1 MSYCHSPYAYGR
13 RKTREVTVGEN
24 HDGPVVVGGDNPI
37 RVQSMTT
44 TNTRDT
50 DATVAQVVR
59 LVEAGCEIVRITA
72 PKVKDAQNL
81 AAIRQALLALGIKVP
96 LVADI
101 HFLPS
106 AAMEAAKHVDK
117 VRVNPGNFADRKVFQ
132 LREYSDAEYE
142 QELERIDEI
151 FKPLIARC
159 REYGRAMRIGTNH
172 GSLSDRVMSRFG
184 DSPEGMVES
193 ALEFVRICETHDYR
207 EIILSMKASNPAV
220 MIEANRLLV
229 ARMNQIGM
237 DYPIH
242 LGVTEAGDGE
252 DGRIKSAVGIGSLLA
267 DGIGDTIRVSL
278 TEEPEFEVP
287 VCFDLIRQT
296 VSPCTP
302 VQIAPLGSTSEP
314 QRTMD
319 PFSYARRAAD
329 SVEIGPW
336 TVGGNATLRVEAR
349 VASAD
354 MPTMLR
360 HLREVLAIPA
370 DRSDL
375 DPKSIDGHD
384 GCDIAVFDV
393 ANATDL
399 ERLSE
404 IRRHLEPIGAK
415 IAWAA
420 RIPLDPALAQKA
432 VGSVDKL
439 NVSLPHDG
447 NGWQDD
453 DFRAL
458 AEVSSSSGVALQ
470 WSLGPS
476 DIEHCPWTSQA
487 GPGAGRVHEHLWS
500 LVQGLAERCEGA
512 RLIFGVEGTDLIR
525 SVRYLADQMTDPR
538 HRWPIC
544 LTASTHTGLP
554 PLLSCSVD
562 LGALLCDG
570 IGDVVQVEA
579 RENLRENVKLAYN
592 ILQASGRR
600 ITKTEFISCPSCGRT
615 LFDLQTTTERIK
627 SQTSHLKNVRI
638 AIMGCIVNG
647 PGEMADADFGYV
659 GAGTRRISLYVG
671 KDCVSRDI
679 PEDEADQRLIELIK
693 AHGKWVEPREPA
705 RLEYEHV

>member
-1 MSYCHSPYAYGR
+1 
-13 RKTREVTVGEN
+13 VTVGEN
-24 HDGPVVVGGDNPI
+24 HDGPVVVGGNSPI

-81 AAIRQALLALGIKVP
+81 AAIREALLALGIKVP

-142 QELERIDEI
+142 QELERIDQT
-151 FKPLIARC
+151 FAPLIARC

-207 EIILSMKASNPAV
+207 DIILSMKASNPAV

-229 ARMNQIGM
+229 ARMNQTGM

-278 TEEPEFEVP
+278 TEEPELEVP
-287 VCFDLIRQT
+287 VCFDLIRPT
-296 VSPCTP
+296 ASTSTP
-302 VQIAPLGSTSEP
+302 VQSVPLGATTEP
-314 QRTMD
+314 QRTLD

-329 SVEIGPW
+329 SVGVGPW
-336 TVGGNATLRVEAR
+336 TVGGNETLRVEASIGT
-349 VASAD
+349 AE

-360 HLREVLAIPA
+360 HLREVIALPRDPT
-370 DRSDL
+370 DR

-393 ANATDL
+393 EAAADL
-399 ERLSE
+399 ERLCE
-404 IRRHLEPIGAK
+404 IRRQVDLINAK

-439 NVSLPHDG
+439 NVSLPQDRS
-447 NGWQDD
+447 GWHDD

-470 WSLGPS
+470 WTLGPS
-476 DIEHCPWTSQA
+476 HVEHCPWTSQA
-487 GPGAGRVHEHLWS
+487 ARGSGNVHERLWN
-500 LVQGLAERCEGA
+500 LLQGLAARCEGA
-512 RLIFGVEGTDLIR
+512 RLIFGIEGPDLIR
-525 SVRYLADQMTDPR
+525 SVRYVTDQMTDPR

-544 LTASTHTGLP
+544 LIASTHTELP

-627 SQTSHLKNVRI
+627 SKTSHLKNVRI

-659 GAGTRRISLYVG
+659 GAGTSRISLYVG

-679 PEDEADQRLIELIK
+679 PEDDADQRLIELIK
-693 AHGKWVEPREPA
+693 VHGKWVEPREPA
-705 RLEYEHV
+705 LLEYEHV